1 MYNKHKHALRRATAV
16 FFDSKSVNGL
26 WYFYPPRIN
35 EPPTHTHTHTSAVPE
50 HGPTLT
56 GPTPSLELT
65 ASHEPKENKFY
76 QTAIAIRMNS
86 LKDIFFWFLDFFVN
100 VVFFFLLDSW
110 AFKTVMFFCT
120 AKRRN
125 AHWSPKP
132 SEFSMANSN
141 DCSLEMIPRHKT
153 VPVFR
158 PIL

>member
-1 MYNKHKHALRRATAV
+1 MLCAAPRPSFLTANLSTV
-16 FFDSKSVNGL
+16 YGISIRQESTS
-26 WYFYPPRIN
+26 RQH
-35 EPPTHTHTHTSAVPE
+35 THTHTHTSAVPE